1 MRSTRLFRKRFFI
14 ITALALAAVILTGVI
29 LLVAAANLA
38 GTSDLHRFYVQA
50 EPSGFQ
56 SAGGGISL
64 GEALSGNLIEDAS
77 FEPLVFRQALT
88 IYSGDETTL
97 TVSSQEAGQ
106 GLYGDGF
113 FNQAAARVMTLS
125 EAGLVL
131 KKTARVQHYG
141 INRVGVFQPVVLPGD
156 MPGQLGFLDF
166 TSQGDVSI
174 GVGEQGLIVRNL
186 TGQATEVMDSRT
198 TADITGVGASEQLF
212 AACSAAGELILSED
226 GESWTALPTPDSKPL
241 NAVAVS
247 DRSVIVAV
255 GASGRIAVGYSGNVS
270 ILSPVTQADLV
281 DIAYGAGTFVAIGR
295 RGTLLTSANGL
306 IWRQNDLDE
315 QDDWQA
321 IDFRDGH
328 FVLLSRTGKLYTSA
342 DAVLFSALTPVSGSL
357 FRDIVML
364 SRQQMIVL
372 DEAGAFLISND
383 AGLSWQKS
391 GIDTGMHSRVIDL
404 AGKDKILSAD
414 SGGQLGLADLVAEI
428 QLDSALRS
436 GQYMAGD
443 LIFLEKIS
451 PDVPEQG
458 LILPVDPK
466 ACSSPWTLFGEGLS
480 ERTGDDAA
488 PSGGLACMRLQSSG
502 NAGQPAILSQ
512 TIDTSL
518 LTSTRNEVLQ
528 VSLWMRQQDVADRT
542 VQVWLSGPF
551 GSVGTAFT
559 NVGSTWKKYTY
570 ALVVPGRP
578 GGYADQE
585 IRLNISASGG
595 TVWTDSVFLGH
606 MDESQDLLARTLQE
620 QVSTIQPGVIRLD
633 ILGLGSKNRLSGGWS
648 QPMHADNPILDKNC
662 WVSQRNAS
670 LHAALELTRA
680 SAASPW
686 LVIDSYASEGDLLNL
701 LAYLAAP
708 ISEPFGKLRQEQGMV
723 MPWVQSFDRIYFE
736 ICDRQDVFD
745 QDRLKSEYVNLVIRT
760 ISQSPYYR
768 QIKSKLIFVD
778 GMQYRDGAM
787 LSRAD
792 YHTSDLEGVVN
803 DNRLALSELTV
814 QDYLDQ
820 IPRNP
825 EKPVADFPELI
836 RALRLDDSA
845 IRPLRLAELV
855 DLALYDIGK
864 QSGLVN
870 LDRPQEGDGRLLT
883 IWQAGAAVV
892 SRAVLSAP
900 LQIRPVLP
908 DGTETADPRAAVRL
922 YGFGGGQQVTLVLTN
937 LSDQAAT
944 CQLISEIDLAG
955 AAMDTYDEQGQ
966 LLGRQRLRRS
976 GSKISL
982 LPGGVVLLTLSRP
995 EGQP

>member
-1 MRSTRLFRKRFFI
+1 
-14 ITALALAAVILTGVI
+14 
-29 LLVAAANLA
+29 
-38 GTSDLHRFYVQA
+38 
-50 EPSGFQ
+50 GFQ
-56 SAGGGISL
+56 SAGAGISL
-64 GEALSGNLIEDAS
+64 DQALSGNLIEDAS

-113 FNQAAARVMTLS
+113 FNQASARVMTLS
-125 EAGLVL
+125 ENGLVL

-141 INRVGVFQPVVLPGD
+141 INRVGVFQPVILPGD
-156 MPGQLGFLDF
+156 MPDELAFLDF
-166 TSQGDVSI
+166 TSQDDVSV

-198 TADITGVGASEQLF
+198 TADLTGVTANEQLF
-212 AACSAAGELILSED
+212 AACSAAGELVLSED
-226 GESWTALPTPDSKPL
+226 GETWTILPTPDQQPL
-241 NAVAVS
+241 SAVAVS

-255 GASGRIAVGYSGNVS
+255 GASGRMVVGFSGVVS
-270 ILSPVTQADLV
+270 VLSPVTQADLT
-281 DIAYGAGTFVAIGR
+281 DIAYGSGTFVAIGR
-295 RGTLLTSANGL
+295 RGVLLTSTNGL

-328 FVLLSRTGKLYTSA
+328 FVLLSRTGKIYASA
-342 DAVLFSALTPVSGSL
+342 DAARFTALAPVTGTL
-357 FRDIVML
+357 CRDIVML
-364 SRQQMIVL
+364 SRQQMVVL
-372 DEAGAFLISND
+372 DEAGEFLISND
-383 AGLSWQKS
+383 TGQSWQLS
-391 GIDTGMHSRVIDL
+391 GIETGMHSRVIDL
-404 AGKDKILSAD
+404 AGKDKILSAGSD
-414 SGGQLGLADLVAEI
+414 GQLGLAGLVAEI

-458 LILPVDPK
+458 LIQPVDPES
-466 ACSSPWTLFGEGLS
+466 CVSPWILYGAGRT
-480 ERTGDDAA
+480 ERIQDEAA
-488 PSGGLACMRLQSSG
+488 PSGGQACLRLQS
-502 NAGQPAILSQ
+502 AGRSDQPAILSQ
-512 TIDTSL
+512 AIDTRL
-518 LTSTRNEVLQ
+518 LTSSLNEVLQ
-528 VSLWMRQQDVADRT
+528 VSLWLRQQDVADRT

-551 GSVGTAFT
+551 GPVGTAFT
-559 NVGSTWKKYTY
+559 NVGSAWKKFTY

-578 GGYADQE
+578 GGYAGQE
-585 IRLNISASGG
+585 IRLNISAADG
-595 TVWTDSVFLGH
+595 TVWADSVFLGH
-606 MDESQDLLARTLQE
+606 IDQSQDLLDRSLQE
-620 QVSTIQPGVIRLD
+620 QVLSIRPSVIRLD
-633 ILGLGSKNRLSGGWS
+633 ILGLGSKNRLSGGWA
-648 QPMHADNPILDKNC
+648 QPMHADNPILDGTC

-680 SAASPW
+680 SSASPW

-723 MPWVQSFDRIYFE
+723 MPWVQSFERVYLE
-736 ICDRQDVFD
+736 ICDRQEVFS

-768 QIKSKLIFVD
+768 QIKSKLVFVD
-778 GMQYRDGAM
+778 GMQYGDGVM

-792 YHTSDLEGVVN
+792 YHASDLDGVVR

-814 QDYLDQ
+814 QAYLDQ

-825 EKPVADFPELI
+825 EKPAADFPELI
-836 RALRLDDSA
+836 RALRLSDSA
-845 IRPLRLAELV
+845 MQPLRLAELV
-855 DLALYDIGK
+855 DVALFDIGQ

-870 LDRPQEGDGRLLT
+870 LARPQTEDSRQLA
-883 IWQAGAAVV
+883 IWQAGASVV
-892 SRAVLSAP
+892 SQAVLGSP
-900 LQIRPVLP
+900 LQIRPVQP
-908 DGTETADPRAAVRL
+908 DDTDTTDPRAAVRL
-922 YGFGGGQQVTLVLTN
+922 YGFSDSRQVTLVLTN
-937 LSDQAAT
+937 LSDLAAT

-955 AAMDTYDEQGQ
+955 AAMTTYDEHGQ
-966 LLGRQRLRRS
+966 LLGQQRLRRS

-995 EGQP
+995 GGQP